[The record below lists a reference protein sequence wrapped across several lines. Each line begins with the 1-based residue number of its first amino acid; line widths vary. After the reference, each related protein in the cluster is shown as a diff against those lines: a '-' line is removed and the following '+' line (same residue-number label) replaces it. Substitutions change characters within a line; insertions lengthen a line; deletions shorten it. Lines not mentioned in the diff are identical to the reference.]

1 MDLREGVPKMPAD
14 SAYAVAIATALNAHW
29 PKEFPFDSEGSET
42 TQHRNRIAM
51 VNVHRRE
58 SGASELPSPP
68 ENPKVPATK
77 ANFVTAIE
85 WLHGPAAPNPAFKKR
100 IDGWR
105 DRKIDPDLIVQLLV
119 DYARKPLP
127 HTRELSVSIC
137 REGDATGVVVR
148 VSLKTGEPRRNAGR
162 NVEQRVRFEGSDQWV
177 SGAGITDSYTKFSEW
192 ADFRERAASAIK
204 APAQQPST
212 ISASVSLS
220 D

>member
-1 MDLREGVPKMPAD
+1 
-14 SAYAVAIATALNAHW
+14 
-29 PKEFPFDSEGSET
+29 
-42 TQHRNRIAM
+42 M
-51 VNVHRRE
+51 VNIHRRE
-58 SGASELPSPP
+58 SGESELPSPP
-68 ENPKVPATK
+68 EKPKVPPTK
-77 ANFVTAIE
+77 ANHVMEIE
-85 WLHGPAAPNPAFKKR
+85 WLDGSAAPEPTLKKR
-100 IDGWR
+100 LNGWK
-105 DRKIDPDLIVQLLV
+105 DRKIDPDLIVRLFI